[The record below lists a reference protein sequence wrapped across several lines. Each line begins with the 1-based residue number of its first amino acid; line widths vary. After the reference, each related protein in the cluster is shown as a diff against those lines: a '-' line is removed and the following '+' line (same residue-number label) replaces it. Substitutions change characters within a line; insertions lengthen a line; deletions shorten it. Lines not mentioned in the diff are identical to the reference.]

1 MTLTGKQKEILREF
15 ILKTYREG
23 ELEILLSEKM
33 GINYEATKRGD
44 TYKNRVY
51 YLIVDLEASG
61 KIIDFIITLIEKK
74 PNNYSLKWITK
85 IIISTLIL
93 GLIIIPIADKLDN
106 STKLTIF
113 NCEGISLKIP
123 QNWHNDGAQQKC
135 QAIAY
140 GIDATITPKSFQ
152 ENEIK
157 APKVIL
163 IVDDIYEPEIT
174 LRDFYKKQK
183 QEAEKLIRQTN
194 SSLTLNPSREFKNH
208 DAFELIYNYTDDQV
222 TFKRKD
228 IGFIHEGK
236 QYIIRYEAS
245 IRDFPKY
252 EQEAKKIIY
261 SLDFIPQ

>member
-135 QAIAY
+135 QAY
-140 GIDATITPKSFQ
+140 LTKCWQ
-152 ENEIK
+152 EE
-157 APKVIL
+157 
-163 IVDDIYEPEIT
+163 
-174 LRDFYKKQK
+174 
-183 QEAEKLIRQTN
+183 
-194 SSLTLNPSREFKNH
+194 SLN
-208 DAFELIYNYTDDQV
+208 
-222 TFKRKD
+222 
-228 IGFIHEGK
+228 
-236 QYIIRYEAS
+236 
-245 IRDFPKY
+245 
-252 EQEAKKIIY
+252 
-261 SLDFIPQ
+261 